1 MVTESSLTLST
12 SSTKNAAPAETF
24 KGSSLPKS
32 ASNDSKVSRNSIKQT
47 SHMLYLKFAGR
58 YSFKPGGLGEGID
71 TRGRRREEDDIW
83 SHRRGSRKTSRF
95 IFKVENFEATRK
107 KKDFFWGV
115 GKKFDLFLPISG
127 MVRST

>member
-71 TRGRRREEDDIW
+71 TRGKRREEDDIW

-95 IFKVENFEATRK
+95 LFKVEKES
-107 KKDFFWGV
+107 FFFG
-115 GKKFDLFLPISG
+115 GGGGGQKFDIFLPISG